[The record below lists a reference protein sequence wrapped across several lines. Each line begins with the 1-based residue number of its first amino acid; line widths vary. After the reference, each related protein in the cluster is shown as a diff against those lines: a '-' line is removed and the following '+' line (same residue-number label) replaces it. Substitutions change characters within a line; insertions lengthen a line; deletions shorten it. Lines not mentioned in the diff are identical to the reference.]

1 MKKSKFVKFAAPL
14 AVLSLLTLGLT
25 SCSLQGEPLDCDFVA
40 ASTDKKV
47 TNEVAVV
54 EAPTNNFND
63 FTQVVNES
71 KTAIREAISV
81 DGSQL
86 SVIVADAQ
94 PQLVSTSFT
103 TFDEGDSDADKENVR
118 KRAFGAV
125 ARVGQCALTVEP
137 DKDSGKEV
145 NVLGL
150 EPETDI
156 LAALG
161 TAADTFV
168 AEGAEHTIFMLSN
181 GIQTAG
187 QYPMQ
192 KMGIP
197 SIDNAETVVQQ
208 LKDERAL
215 PDLKGAT
222 VNWVGLG
229 QTDSEFQRSLNQQT
243 VDALE
248 NFWKLVIVA
257 SNGKVGVIDREVVQG
272 KPSKNSLAVSPIAG
286 MKNACFFTLG
296 AESGFNFQPNTDQF
310 LDEATARAGAKSIVD
325 QVNSAGCSGDIHV
338 TGFVASGVSQ
348 SEYVVGNPD
357 NIQLSL
363 NRAEAF
369 KALLIEEGLQ
379 GNITAHG
386 GGKGPENDWNAD
398 GTFNEEAGKLNRI
411 VVISQ

>member
-1 MKKSKFVKFAAPL
+1 MKKFKTPKIAASL
-14 AVLSLLTLGLT
+14 ALISLLAAGLAA
-25 SCSLQGEPLDCDFVA
+25 CSLQGEPLNCEFVA
-40 ASTDKKV
+40 SSTDKKV

-54 EAPTNNFND
+54 EAPTINFNNFEN
-63 FTQVVNES
+63 VVNES
-71 KTAIREAISV
+71 KTAIRDAIST

-94 PQLVSTSFT
+94 PQLVSTSYT
-103 TFDEGDSDADKENVR
+103 AFDEGDTDADKENVR

-125 ARVGQCALTVEP
+125 ARVSDCALAGTSS
-137 DKDSGKEV
+137 DGNGSGL
-145 NVLGL
+145 NL

-156 LAALG
+156 LASLG
-161 TAADTFV
+161 TAADTFI

-197 SIDNAETVVQQ
+197 SIDDAPAVVQQ

-229 QTDSEFQRSLNQQT
+229 QTDSEYQRSLNQQT

-248 NFWKLVIVA
+248 NFWALVIEA
-257 SNGKVGVIDREVVQG
+257 SNGKVGIFDREVVQG
-272 KPSKNSLAVSPIAG
+272 KPSPNSIAVSSIAG

-296 AESGFNFQPNTDQF
+296 ADAGFNFQPSSSQF
-310 LDEATARAGAKSIVD
+310 LDEAAARAGAKSIVD
-325 QVNSAGCSGDIHV
+325 QVNGAGCSGDIHV
-338 TGFVASGVSQ
+338 TGYVASGVSQ
-348 SEYVVGNPD
+348 ADYIVGNPE

-363 NRAEAF
+363 ERAEAF
-369 KALLIEEGLQ
+369 KALLIEEGLK
-379 GNITAHG
+379 GDVTAHG

-398 GTFNEEAGKLNRI
+398 GSFNEEAGKLNRI